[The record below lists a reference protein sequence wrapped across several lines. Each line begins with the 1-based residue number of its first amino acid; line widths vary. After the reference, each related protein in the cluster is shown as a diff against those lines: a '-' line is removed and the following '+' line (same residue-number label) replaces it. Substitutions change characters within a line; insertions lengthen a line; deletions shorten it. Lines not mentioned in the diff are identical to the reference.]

1 MMGNRAMVAVIAH
14 FDDRFSYRYIHTYR
28 LHTHTMKALLVI
40 DMQNDFCLPDAILCV
55 KQGMQCL
62 PKVQE
67 AVSICREKQHYV
79 IWVIRSHDRQGAFS
93 EKLSSTDL
101 QRVTFF
107 SYTTLHSNPQNPT
120 PTPSPLRSRCR
131 KIQTESIHQRPWS
144 HSLQHPRSRS
154 HLPSRPPPPLRT
166 HHRQN

>member
-1 MMGNRAMVAVIAH
+1 MKDDEIQTMVAAIAH
-14 FDDRFSYRYIHTYR
+14 FDDIFKYRYFHTYR
-28 LHTHTMKALLVI
+28 LHTHAMKALLVI

-67 AVSICREKQHYV
+67 AVTICRQKQHYV

-101 QRVTFF
+101 QKATVF
-107 SYTTLHSNPQNPT
+107 SYTPLHDSNPPNST
-120 PTPSPLRSRCR
+120 PNT
-131 KIQTESIHQRPWS
+131 
-144 HSLQHPRSRS
+144 
-154 HLPSRPPPPLRT
+154 LPF
-166 HHRQN
+166 QV